1 LARNVIA
8 GSSQTDT
15 KVPNARSDLDEE
27 KLRAKVKEFEKKYPH
42 VDLSQLF
49 NTEKAEDA
57 RRSLHKNAFASYKAR
72 EFLKHGINQNKE
84 QVDARLSDAKRRL

>member
-1 LARNVIA
+1 MPNRRKLKEFRDLARNVIA
-8 GSSQTDT
+8 GSNQTYN
-15 KVPNARSDLDEE
+15 KVPNARSDFDEE

-72 EFLKHGINQNKE
+72 EFLK
-84 QVDARLSDAKRRL
+84 

>member
-1 LARNVIA
+1 MPNRRKLKEFRALARNVIA
-8 GSSQTDT
+8 GTSHTDN
-15 KVPNARSDLDEE
+15 KVVNGRSDLDEE
-27 KLRAKVKEFEKKYPH
+27 KLRAKIKEFEKKYPH

-72 EFLKHGINQNKE
+72 EFLKQGINQEKE
-84 QVDARLSDAKRRL
+84 

>member
-1 LARNVIA
+1 
-8 GSSQTDT
+8 
-15 KVPNARSDLDEE
+15 VPNARSDLDEE

-72 EFLKHGINQNKE
+72 EFLKQGINQNKE